1 MLYMLD
7 TNTVSYLIHKRSKRL
22 VEQMDALPPGDQVCI
37 SAITEAELRYGV
49 ALRKGAI
56 KLARAIELAL
66 SYLQILPWTSEA
78 AKSYASLRA
87 LNRRLGLA
95 AGDIDLLIS
104 AHAVAEGA
112 TLVTSDTA
120 IRKLRGGLK
129 TVNWANDITPN

>member
-7 TNTVSYLIHKRSKRL
+7 TNAVSYLLHKRSPRL
-22 VEQMDALPPGDQVCI
+22 EAQLDAISPGDRLCI

-56 KLARAIELAL
+56 RLARSLDLVL
-66 SYLQILPWTSEA
+66 SFLQILPWTSDA
-78 AKSYASLRA
+78 AKAYASLRVQ
-87 LNRRLGLA
+87 NRRLGLA

-104 AHAVAEGA
+104 AHAISESA
-112 TLVTSDTA
+112 TLVTSDAA
-120 IRKLRGGLK
+120 IRKLKGGLV

>member
-22 VEQMDALPPGDQVCI
+22 EEQMDALPAGDRVCI

-49 ALRKGAI
+49 ALRKGAV
-56 KLARAIELAL
+56 KLARTLELAL

-78 AKSYASLRA
+78 AKSYASLRT

-104 AHAVAEGA
+104 AHAVAEDA
-112 TLVTSDTA
+112 TLVTSDAA
-120 IRKLRGGLK
+120 IRKLKGGLV

>member
-7 TNTVSYLIHKRSKRL
+7 TNAVSCLIHKRSKRL
-22 VEQMDALPPGDQVCI
+22 QEHMDALPPSDRLCI

-56 KLARAIELAL
+56 RLARSLELIL
-66 SYLQILPWTSEA
+66 SFLPALPWTSAA
-78 AKSYASLRA
+78 AKAYASLRMQ
-87 LNRRLGLA
+87 NRRLGLA

-112 TLVTSDTA
+112 TLVTSDAA
-120 IRKLRGGLK
+120 IRKLKGGLA

>member
-7 TNTVSYLIHKRSKRL
+7 TNAVSYLIHKRSRKL
-22 VEQMDALPPGDQVCI
+22 QEQMDALPPGDRLCI

-56 KLARAIELAL
+56 RLTHALELIL
-66 SYLQILPWTSEA
+66 SYLQILPWTSDA
-78 AKSYASLRA
+78 AKAYASFRVQ
-87 LNRRLGLA
+87 NRRLGLS

-104 AHAVAEGA
+104 AHAISENA
-112 TLVTSDTA
+112 TLVTSDSA
-120 IRKLRGGLK
+120 IRKLKGLV